1 MWNARAV
8 DSSASI
14 DVGLRDAYLRRLG
27 LEAEPPS
34 VEALQRLHRRQVERI
49 PYETLW
55 IQTGEQWGV
64 DPVDSVARIAWQGR
78 GGYCYHLNGAFSEV
92 LRSLGY
98 AVTRHVG
105 GVHGPAG
112 PDADSAGNHVV
123 VTVSGLPS
131 DENPDGVWYVDAGLG
146 DALHEA
152 LPLVPG
158 VYEQRPFRLVLEA
171 VDDGGDDWHLAH
183 DPTGGFVGMRW
194 SAAATEMSAFAT
206 KHEWLSTSPD
216 SGFVRVPMA
225 ELRDATGVDV
235 IRGLVL
241 ARIGQGAT
249 THEPLTRRSEWFAC
263 LGDMFGVRFDAA
275 APEALDRL
283 WASAVEAH
291 RSWEAAGR
299 S

>member
-1 MWNARAV
+1 MDGSPV
-8 DSSASI
+8 GL
-14 DVGLRDAYLRRLG
+14 DVGVRDAYLRRLG

-34 VEALQRLHRRQVERI
+34 VDALKRLHRRQVERI

-55 IQTGEQWGV
+55 IQAGERWGIN
-64 DPVDSVARIAWQGR
+64 PVDSVARIALQGR
-78 GGYCYHLNGAFSEV
+78 GGYCYHLNGALSEV

-98 AVTRHVG
+98 AVTRHIG

-131 DENPDGVWYVDAGLG
+131 EENPGGVWYVDAGLG
-146 DALHEA
+146 DALYEP
-152 LPLVPG
+152 LPLVAG

-171 VDDGGDDWHLAH
+171 KVDGGDGWHLLH
-183 DPTGGFVGMRW
+183 DPSGGFVGMRW
-194 SAAATEMSAFAT
+194 SAKPAEMGDFAA
-206 KHEWLSTSPD
+206 KHEWLSTSPE

-225 ELRDATGVDV
+225 ELRDATGIDV

-241 ARIGQGAT
+241 SRIGDGAAS
-249 THEPLTRRSEWFAC
+249 HEPLTRRDEWFAC
-263 LGDMFGVRFDAA
+263 LADVFGLRFDAT

-283 WASAVEAH
+283 WESALDAH
-291 RSWEAAGR
+291 RAWEAAGR
-299 S
+299 

>member
-1 MWNARAV
+1 MWNARVV
-8 DSSASI
+8 DGPAAI

-27 LEAEPPS
+27 LESEPPS
-34 VEALQRLHRRQVERI
+34 VEALQRLHLRQVERI
-49 PYETLW
+49 PYETLG
-55 IQTGEQWGV
+55 IHAGERRGV
-64 DPVDSVARIAWQGR
+64 DPVESATRIALQGR

-105 GVHGPAG
+105 GVHGPDG

-131 DENPDGVWYVDAGLG
+131 DDNPGGVWYVDAGLG
-146 DALHEA
+146 DAMHEA
-152 LPLVPG
+152 LPLVAG
-158 VYEQRPFRLVLEA
+158 VYEQRPFQLVIEA
-171 VDDGGDDWHLAH
+171 VDDGVDDWHLKH
-183 DPTGGFVGMRW
+183 DPSGGFVGMRW
-194 SAAATEMSAFAT
+194 RADAAEMRRFAT
-206 KHEWLSTSPD
+206 KHEWLSTSPE

-235 IRGLVL
+235 IRGLVR
-241 ARIGQGAT
+241 ARIGEGAVS
-249 THEPLTRRSEWFAC
+249 HEPLTSRREWFAC
-263 LGDMFGVRFDAA
+263 LADVFGLRFDAT

-283 WASAVEAH
+283 WDSALEAH
-291 RSWEAAGR
+291 RAWEATGR